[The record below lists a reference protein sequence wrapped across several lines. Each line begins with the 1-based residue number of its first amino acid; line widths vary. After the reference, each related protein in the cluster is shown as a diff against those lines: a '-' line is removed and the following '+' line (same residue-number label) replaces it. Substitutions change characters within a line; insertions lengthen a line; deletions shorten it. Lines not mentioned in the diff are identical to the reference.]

1 MAIAKQLGVHEIF
14 ICNTSNIDSMR
25 HGRPQTVM
33 FKEAQAGTEKLHN
46 GAIVALLETQQTKE
60 FPELDH
66 VHSIEVKEITGAG
79 AAVGQFIIVNPEINV
94 EQYRRIDNSLAKF
107 GLNPLEPNTTHTA
120 YELQKLDRVEYSLA
134 YFAKLQDEVA
144 AATSEADRKAR
155 IEALVTELKAGNVF
169 CNIEDGELAIVT
181 GGATGAL
188 RVVSVREQRIPLMMD
203 ANHNKLPEAYYMVK
217 LEVVPVPQP

>member
-33 FKEAQAGTEKLHN
+33 FETGQTGVDKLHN
-46 GAIVALLETQQTKE
+46 GAIVTLEGTQETTDIKKRN
-60 FPELDH
+60 LDH
-66 VHSIEVKEITGAG
+66 VHSIKVEEITGAG
-79 AAVGQFIIVNPEINV
+79 AAVGKFIIVEPEINV

-120 YELQKLDRVEYSLA
+120 YELQKLDRIEYSLA
-134 YFAKLQDEVA
+134 YFAQLQADVA
-144 AATSEADRKAR
+144 AATDEADRKAK
-155 IEALVTELKAGNVF
+155 IEAFVATLKAGNVF
-169 CNIEDGELAIVT
+169 CNIEADGELVVAA
-181 GGATGAL
+181 GGAL

-203 ANHNKLPEAYYMVK
+203 ATNKNHLPEMYYMVK
-217 LEVVPVPQP
+217 LEVVPQP